1 MSRKHRGKGEE
12 SNGVTDIWKNIWKL
26 NIPGVV
32 KMFVWKALNNCLPTK
47 WNLACRKVVRD
58 YFCPICKL
66 QKETVTH
73 ALCSYGGAMD
83 VWADKASP
91 VQKWVSTERDMQELW
106 ADWCE
111 KLQEEELELMAVVLR
126 RIWQAAA
133 SLSEF
138 QQAQKQNARC
148 QMVGTRQRDL
158 CRWTAPATGQIK
170 ANWDATLKLE
180 EGRMGAGVVI
190 RNENGDLMVSV
201 CSQKQNVCNPLVAE
215 LQALWCAL
223 RICADLNLTEVVFE
237 GDALNIV
244 KVVNNSESNWEWH
257 GQLVEDV
264 KDILRNRPMWKLIHT
279 YRECSRV
286 AHFLAKFSLT
296 VNGEQIWI
304 EEGPAGI
311 QYYVMKDKTVMNT
324 DK

>member
-1 MSRKHRGKGEE
+1 MSRKHRGKGEV

-47 WNLACRKVVRD
+47 WNLACRKVIRD
-58 YFCPICKL
+58 YLCPICKL

-73 ALCSYGGAMD
+73 ALWSCGGAMD

-91 VQKWVSTERDMQELW
+91 VQKWASTERDMQELW
-106 ADWCE
+106 VD
-111 KLQEEELELMAVVLR
+111 
-126 RIWQAAA
+126 WQAAA

-170 ANWDATLKLE
+170 ANWDATLKIE
-180 EGRMGAGVVI
+180 KGRMGAGVVI

-201 CSQKQNVCNPLVAE
+201 CSQKQNVCSSLVAE

-223 RICADLNLTEVVFE
+223 RICAGLNLTEVVFE

-244 KVVNNSESNWEWH
+244 KAVNNPETNWEWH

-264 KDILRNRPMWKLIHT
+264 KDILKNRPMWKVIHT
-279 YRECSRV
+279 YRECNRV

-311 QYYVMKDKTVMNT
+311 QYYVMKDKTITNT
-324 DK
+324 DE